1 MTQPAFDILC
11 PMCRS
16 VVPHDAPG
24 CPTCAAG
31 RNQEPVAAASIPA
44 PKAPPAPDINGMA
57 LKDYHR
63 LVRSNH
69 RTVESPRLAGQPGG
83 GALVLRTYAPFV
95 LLALGLI
102 VVAVLALGR
111 L

>member
-1 MTQPAFDILC
+1 MTQASFDILC
-11 PMCRS
+11 PKCRS

-24 CPTCAAG
+24 CVNCSAG
-31 RNQEPVAAASIPA
+31 PKQDAAATVSLPA
-44 PKAPPAPDINGMA
+44 PAPPKAPDVSGMP
-57 LKDYHR
+57 LKEYHR

-69 RTVESPRLAGQPGG
+69 RTVEGPRVAGPAG

-102 VVAVLALGR
+102 VVAVLALTR